1 MPSRVQGHLASF
13 PVLSWFASLGFAA
26 LEYHHSAGLSPARRA
41 PSMHKKQCF
50 AKHKKAGLCRAK
62 SNPGGSLTCGGL
74 VYPAATG
81 RTAMGIA
88 SPSSNGVSGCIRNAE
103 NPPRSSNPI
112 DIRNGKYQLPVT
124 SIT

>member
-13 PVLSWFASLGFAA
+13 PVLSLVRVSWFAA
-26 LEYHHSAGLSPARRA
+26 LEYHYSAGLSPARRA
-41 PSMHKKQCF
+41 PSMHKKPCF
-50 AKHKKAGLCRAK
+50 ASQRNEALPCKAE
-62 SNPGGSLTCGGL
+62 PGGSLTCGGL

-81 RTAMGIA
+81 RTAMGVT

-103 NPPRSSNPI
+103 NPPSSSSPI
-112 DIRNGKYQLPVT
+112 DIRNGRYQLPVT